1 MRKPALFITLLVTI
15 IIALSILQ
23 VVISNSLSTTGL
35 ELGRLDDDVR
45 QYKKE
50 NMLLKEELLVLT
62 ALTQISSSA
71 AELGFVDK
79 SAEIY
84 IKTPLPLAKKQ

>member
-1 MRKPALFITLLVTI
+1 MRKPALFITSLVTI
-15 IIALSILQ
+15 IILLSIVQ
-23 VVISNSLSTTGL
+23 VAISNSLSTTGL
-35 ELGRLDDDVR
+35 VLGKLDDDVK

-50 NMLLKEELLVLT
+50 NMLLKEELLALT
-62 ALTQISSSA
+62 ALTHISSSA

-79 SAEIY
+79 RAELY